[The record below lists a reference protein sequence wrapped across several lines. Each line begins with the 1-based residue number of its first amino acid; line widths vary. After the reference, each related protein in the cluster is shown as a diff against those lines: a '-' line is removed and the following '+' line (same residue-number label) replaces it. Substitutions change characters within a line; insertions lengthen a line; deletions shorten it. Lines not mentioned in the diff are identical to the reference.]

1 MQNCSQR
8 TATLKLNLI
17 DACIVLIVSRLPS
30 PTSSLAFAASTGR
43 GAGNVRCV
51 GAELTTKCF
60 HSDYIFQQCQQTQRQ
75 ADRLTAREAELEL
88 ELVLVLFVPLVLG
101 QVHGIGV
108 SVGVALFVFHLGN

>member
-1 MQNCSQR
+1 MLASCSS
-8 TATLKLNLI
+8 
-17 DACIVLIVSRLPS
+17 CHGCP

-60 HSDYIFQQCQQTQRQ
+60 HSDYIFQQCQQTKRQ